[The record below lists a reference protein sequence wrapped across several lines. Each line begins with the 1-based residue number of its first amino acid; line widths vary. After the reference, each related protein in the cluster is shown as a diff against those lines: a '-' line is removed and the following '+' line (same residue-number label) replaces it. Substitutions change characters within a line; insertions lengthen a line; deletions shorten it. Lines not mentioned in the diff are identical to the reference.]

1 MARNFYRFNIPSG
14 DAYDTAYSNNM
25 AFMQYEYDEI
35 NGTSEVTGNWNV
47 IKQVKENDIILL
59 GYDSRIYAWGY
70 AIKPRKRKNIKYL
83 NVAEMQEKR
92 LEIDG
97 VKYMSGKYNGIIY
110 FQDCECFYDNLTKIM
125 EWDDFNRCWGQRI
138 DIDKWRCNPDNK
150 SISSYLKDYLET
162 PRYTISRIKNNER
175 ACEIIKELTGDDIM
189 LDNQNKSNCI
199 ELIQNKNL
207 ILTGAPGTGKTYLA
221 KQIAEEIIIRNYYEK
236 NKNELE
242 KYYNECEEL
251 RKQFIG
257 QFPIGTLKSIS
268 IDDYCIG
275 KGNKNSFCYW
285 IEFKL
290 RNSGFFDCGTAN
302 SYLLYYDTNGNL
314 KNTSI
319 IINNDEL
326 IKEIGEA
333 IYKMATEKEYNGD
346 LKFKGDKTTIKFA
359 MKIYNSYNPYYY
371 FPIFSSDYMNKICE
385 IFNIVKDKN
394 PYKQN
399 LNIKEYFD
407 KNFKDINPVIMKEML
422 IRNFFKNDDDF
433 KKQCEFVQFH
443 PSYDYTDFVEGL
455 RPKNDNGNI
464 GFERKD
470 GVFKAFCK
478 KALKNLKDSKKDI
491 STLNYDEI
499 IKKYLED
506 FYNDIE
512 KEITTNGFY
521 EIYGIGG
528 GIAAPIIDIVYKE
541 DEKEFRFTVKTKN
554 DREHIIIKKLDLM
567 TDYYKKFITKKPE
580 EFKFKDFIDELK
592 ITHYHTYIYGFL
604 KAFYDKYNEKIEQE
618 KNNITIEEV
627 KEKKFIFIID
637 EINRGEISKI
647 FGELF
652 FSVDSSYRGEKGKVQ
667 TQYANLIE
675 DGDEFKDGF
684 YIPEN
689 VYIIGTMND
698 IDRSVE
704 SMDFAMRRR
713 FAWKEIKAE
722 DTQETILNDLEN
734 LKDETIKRMNNLN
747 KVIRNKETNLSE
759 AYCIGAAYFKKIKDY
774 EGDFNKLWENHLKGL
789 LFEYTRGMPKQEEIM
804 ENLKKAYYLNNTKT
818 ENNNE
823 EENANNTNN

>member
-1 MARNFYRFNIPSG
+1 MFINLSEYIYFGSKWGDERKPLLNIFLNHKVVFAGLTLEEANSYKKKFKKYTKIAVCDGTTVKAIGIAEEDFDTLDNLGINFSEEELRNFSIKN
-14 DAYDTAYSNNM
+14 SN
-25 AFMQYEYDEI
+25 
-35 NGTSEVTGNWNV
+35 T
-47 IKQVKENDIILL
+47 ILAVRVRL
-59 GYDSRIYAWGY
+59 FE
-70 AIKPRKRKNIKYL
+70 L
-83 NVAEMQEKR
+83 NVDDTFIYDAALKRVNPIESRKDIKDKIDELIKKYSGEKMK
-92 LEIDG
+92 E
-97 VKYMSGKYNGIIY
+97 
-110 FQDCECFYDNLTKIM
+110 E
-125 EWDDFNRCWGQRI
+125 
-138 DIDKWRCNPDNK
+138 
-150 SISSYLKDYLET
+150 
-162 PRYTISRIKNNER
+162 
-175 ACEIIKELTGDDIM
+175 IKEL
-189 LDNQNKSNCI
+189 
-199 ELIQNKNL
+199 LIQNKNL

-221 KQIAEEIIIRNYYEK
+221 KNIASQIIL
-236 NKNELE
+236 NK
-242 KYYNECEEL
+242 
-251 RKQFIG
+251 
-257 QFPIGTLKSIS
+257 
-268 IDDYCIG
+268 DYDE
-275 KGNKNSFCYW
+275 SV
-285 IEFKL
+285 E
-290 RNSGFFDCGTAN
+290 
-302 SYLLYYDTNGNL
+302 
-314 KNTSI
+314 
-319 IINNDEL
+319 ND
-326 IKEIGEA
+326 I
-333 IYKMATEKEYNGD
+333 
-346 LKFKGDKTTIKFA
+346 
-359 MKIYNSYNPYYY
+359 
-371 FPIFSSDYMNKICE
+371 
-385 IFNIVKDKN
+385 
-394 PYKQN
+394 
-399 LNIKEYFD
+399 
-407 KNFKDINPVIMKEML
+407 NFKE
-422 IRNFFKNDDDF
+422 
-433 KKQCEFVQFH
+433 QCAFVQFH

-470 GVFKAFCK
+470 GVFKEFCK

-521 EIYGIGG
+521 EIYGISG

-554 DREHIIIKKLDLM
+554 YREHIIIKKLDLM

-580 EFKFKDFIDELK
+580 EWKFKDFIDELK

-604 KAFYDKYNEKIEQE
+604 KSFYDKYNEKIEQE
-618 KNNITIEEV
+618 KNNITIEKVE
-627 KEKKFIFIID
+627 EKKFIFIID

-652 FSVDSSYRGEKGKVQ
+652 FSVDSGYRGEKGKVQ

-722 DTQETILNDLEN
+722 DTQETILNDLGD

-774 EGDFNKLWENHLKGL
+774 EGDSNKLWENHLKGL
-789 LFEYTRGMPKQEEIM
+789 LFEYTRGMQNQETILKELKNAYDLKD
-804 ENLKKAYYLNNTKT
+804 NLINDNS
-818 ENNNE
+818 NQD
-823 EENANNTNN
+823 

>member
-199 ELIQNKNL
+199 ELLIQNKNL

-221 KQIAEEIIIRNYYEK
+221 KNIASQIILN
-236 NKNELE
+236 
-242 KYYNECEEL
+242 KYYDESVE
-251 RKQFIG
+251 
-257 QFPIGTLKSIS
+257 
-268 IDDYCIG
+268 
-275 KGNKNSFCYW
+275 
-285 IEFKL
+285 
-290 RNSGFFDCGTAN
+290 
-302 SYLLYYDTNGNL
+302 
-314 KNTSI
+314 
-319 IINNDEL
+319 ND
-326 IKEIGEA
+326 I
-333 IYKMATEKEYNGD
+333 
-346 LKFKGDKTTIKFA
+346 
-359 MKIYNSYNPYYY
+359 
-371 FPIFSSDYMNKICE
+371 
-385 IFNIVKDKN
+385 
-394 PYKQN
+394 
-399 LNIKEYFD
+399 
-407 KNFKDINPVIMKEML
+407 NFKE
-422 IRNFFKNDDDF
+422 
-433 KKQCEFVQFH
+433 QCAFVQFH

-455 RPKNDNGNI
+455 RPENDNGNI

-478 KALKNLKDSKKDI
+478 KALKNLKDSEKDI
-491 STLNYDEI
+491 ATLNYDEI
-499 IKKYLED
+499 IKKYFLE
-506 FYNDIE
+506 FIENDIQSSIE
-512 KEITTNGFY
+512 KGG
-521 EIYGIGG
+521 YGIKGLKG
-528 GIAAPIIDIVYKE
+528 EEISPVVYVELKG
-541 DEKEFRFTVKTKN
+541 N
-554 DREHIIIKKLDLM
+554 DRFNYKINSKQNNQYTNRENLNSLIECYKNIIIKNYD
-567 TDYYKKFITKKPE
+567 
-580 EFKFKDFIDELK
+580 K
-592 ITHYHTYIYGFL
+592 ITHKMLSEYTSGYTSSTYGIL
-604 KAFYDKYNEKIEQE
+604 KAFYDNYNEKIEQE
-618 KNNITIEEV
+618 KNNITVQEV
-627 KEKKFIFIID
+627 EKRDFVFIID

-652 FSVDSSYRGEKGKVQ
+652 FSVDSGYRGEKGKVQ

-722 DTQETILNDLEN
+722 DTQETILNDLGD

-774 EGDFNKLWENHLKGL
+774 EGDFNKLWENHLEGL

-804 ENLKKAYYLNNTKT
+804 ENFKKAYYSNNTKT
-818 ENNNE
+818 ENKNE

>member
-199 ELIQNKNL
+199 ELLMQNRNL

-221 KQIAEEIIIRNYYEK
+221 KNIASQIIL
-236 NKNELE
+236 NK
-242 KYYNECEEL
+242 
-251 RKQFIG
+251 
-257 QFPIGTLKSIS
+257 
-268 IDDYCIG
+268 DYDE
-275 KGNKNSFCYW
+275 SV
-285 IEFKL
+285 E
-290 RNSGFFDCGTAN
+290 
-302 SYLLYYDTNGNL
+302 
-314 KNTSI
+314 
-319 IINNDEL
+319 ND
-326 IKEIGEA
+326 I
-333 IYKMATEKEYNGD
+333 
-346 LKFKGDKTTIKFA
+346 
-359 MKIYNSYNPYYY
+359 
-371 FPIFSSDYMNKICE
+371 
-385 IFNIVKDKN
+385 
-394 PYKQN
+394 
-399 LNIKEYFD
+399 
-407 KNFKDINPVIMKEML
+407 NFKE
-422 IRNFFKNDDDF
+422 
-433 KKQCEFVQFH
+433 QCAFVQFH

-478 KALKNLKDSKKDI
+478 KALKNLKDSQKDI
-491 STLNYDEI
+491 TTLNYDEI

-506 FYNDIE
+506 FYNDVSV
-512 KEITTNGFY
+512 EIADNSEGY
-521 EIYGIGG
+521 KIHGIGG
-528 GIAAPIIDIVYKE
+528 GIAAPIIEINYNKSEAELDY
-541 DEKEFRFTVKTKN
+541 TVKTKN
-554 DREHIIIKKLDLM
+554 GNEYKFNNKLDLIA
-567 TDYYKKFITKKPE
+567 DYYKKFVSQKPNE
-580 EFKFKDFIDELK
+580 WKYKDFVDTLNVK
-592 ITHYHTYIYGFL
+592 GYHTYIYGFL
-604 KAFYDKYNEKIEQE
+604 KSFYDKYNKKIEQE
-618 KNNITIEEV
+618 KNNITVQEV
-627 KEKKFIFIID
+627 EKRDFVFIID

-652 FSVDSSYRGEKGKVQ
+652 FSVDSGYRGEKGKVQ

-675 DGDEFKDGF
+675 GGDEFKDGF

-722 DTQETILNDLEN
+722 DTQETILKDLGD

-774 EGDFNKLWENHLKGL
+774 EGDFNKLWENHLEGL
-789 LFEYTRGMPKQEEIM
+789 LFEYTRGMQNQETILKELKSAYNPNNTDNKSNNQEE
-804 ENLKKAYYLNNTKT
+804 NKNS
-818 ENNNE
+818 
-823 EENANNTNN
+823 

>member
-1 MARNFYRFNIPSG
+1 MSEYIYFGSKWGDERKPLLNIFLNHKVVFAGLTLEEANSYKKKFKKYTKIAVCDGTTVKAIGIAEEDFDTLDNLGINFSEEELRNFSIKN
-14 DAYDTAYSNNM
+14 SN
-25 AFMQYEYDEI
+25 
-35 NGTSEVTGNWNV
+35 T
-47 IKQVKENDIILL
+47 ILAVRVRL
-59 GYDSRIYAWGY
+59 FE
-70 AIKPRKRKNIKYL
+70 L
-83 NVAEMQEKR
+83 NVDDTFIYDAALKRVNPIESRKDIKDKIDELIKKYSGEKMK
-92 LEIDG
+92 E
-97 VKYMSGKYNGIIY
+97 
-110 FQDCECFYDNLTKIM
+110 E
-125 EWDDFNRCWGQRI
+125 
-138 DIDKWRCNPDNK
+138 
-150 SISSYLKDYLET
+150 
-162 PRYTISRIKNNER
+162 
-175 ACEIIKELTGDDIM
+175 IKEL
-189 LDNQNKSNCI
+189 
-199 ELIQNKNL
+199 LIQNKNL

-221 KQIAEEIIIRNYYEK
+221 KNIASQIIL
-236 NKNELE
+236 NK
-242 KYYNECEEL
+242 
-251 RKQFIG
+251 
-257 QFPIGTLKSIS
+257 
-268 IDDYCIG
+268 DYDE
-275 KGNKNSFCYW
+275 SV
-285 IEFKL
+285 E
-290 RNSGFFDCGTAN
+290 
-302 SYLLYYDTNGNL
+302 
-314 KNTSI
+314 
-319 IINNDEL
+319 ND
-326 IKEIGEA
+326 I
-333 IYKMATEKEYNGD
+333 
-346 LKFKGDKTTIKFA
+346 
-359 MKIYNSYNPYYY
+359 
-371 FPIFSSDYMNKICE
+371 
-385 IFNIVKDKN
+385 
-394 PYKQN
+394 
-399 LNIKEYFD
+399 
-407 KNFKDINPVIMKEML
+407 NFKE
-422 IRNFFKNDDDF
+422 
-433 KKQCEFVQFH
+433 QCAFVQFH

-470 GVFKAFCK
+470 GVFKEFCK

-521 EIYGIGG
+521 EIYGISG

-554 DREHIIIKKLDLM
+554 YREHIIIKKLDLM

-580 EFKFKDFIDELK
+580 EWKFKDFIDELK

-604 KAFYDKYNEKIEQE
+604 KSFYDKYNEKIEQE
-618 KNNITIEEV
+618 KNNITIEKVE
-627 KEKKFIFIID
+627 EKKFIFIID

-652 FSVDSSYRGEKGKVQ
+652 FSVDSGYRGEKGKVQ

-722 DTQETILNDLEN
+722 DTQETILNDLGD

-774 EGDFNKLWENHLKGL
+774 EGDSNKLWENHLKGL
-789 LFEYTRGMPKQEEIM
+789 LFEYTRGMQNQETILKELKNAYDLKD
-804 ENLKKAYYLNNTKT
+804 NLINDNS
-818 ENNNE
+818 NQD
-823 EENANNTNN
+823 

>member
-1 MARNFYRFNIPSG
+1 MNCWVISPNVLNNPYEPVEDFIKLIEKEHIALIGWHENERLGYNFKNTIELNDLIIIAQGANRQKRNFFAGLVNSEAYKYKYKGNKNNYTLQAINLKNFIDIRDKNISWNINCTQKNKDRIPSL
-14 DAYDTAYSNNM
+14 
-25 AFMQYEYDEI
+25 YELKSYNPNDKKVIDEVLYYI
-35 NGTSEVTGNWNV
+35 N
-47 IKQVKENDIILL
+47 
-59 GYDSRIYAWGY
+59 
-70 AIKPRKRKNIKYL
+70 
-83 NVAEMQEKR
+83 
-92 LEIDG
+92 
-97 VKYMSGKYNGIIY
+97 SGGKMTEY
-110 FQDCECFYDNLTKIM
+110 
-125 EWDDFNRCWGQRI
+125 
-138 DIDKWRCNPDNK
+138 
-150 SISSYLKDYLET
+150 
-162 PRYTISRIKNNER
+162 
-175 ACEIIKELTGDDIM
+175 
-189 LDNQNKSNCI
+189 I
-199 ELIQNKNL
+199 ELLKSNKNL

-221 KQIAEEIIIRNYYEK
+221 KQIASQIIL
-236 NKNELE
+236 NK
-242 KYYNECEEL
+242 
-251 RKQFIG
+251 
-257 QFPIGTLKSIS
+257 
-268 IDDYCIG
+268 DYDE
-275 KGNKNSFCYW
+275 SV
-285 IEFKL
+285 E
-290 RNSGFFDCGTAN
+290 
-302 SYLLYYDTNGNL
+302 
-314 KNTSI
+314 
-319 IINNDEL
+319 ND
-326 IKEIGEA
+326 I
-333 IYKMATEKEYNGD
+333 
-346 LKFKGDKTTIKFA
+346 
-359 MKIYNSYNPYYY
+359 
-371 FPIFSSDYMNKICE
+371 
-385 IFNIVKDKN
+385 
-394 PYKQN
+394 
-399 LNIKEYFD
+399 
-407 KNFKDINPVIMKEML
+407 NFKE
-422 IRNFFKNDDDF
+422 
-433 KKQCEFVQFH
+433 QCAFVQFH

-455 RPKNDNGNI
+455 RPMQDENGNI

-478 KALKNLKDSKKDI
+478 KALKNLKDSQKDI
-491 STLNYDEI
+491 TTLNYDEI

-521 EIYGIGG
+521 EIYGISG

-580 EFKFKDFIDELK
+580 EWKFKDFIDELK

-652 FSVDSSYRGEKGKVQ
+652 FSVDSGYRGEKGKVQ

-722 DTQETILNDLEN
+722 DTQETILNDLGD

-804 ENLKKAYYLNNTKT
+804 ENFKKAYYSNNTKT

>member
-1 MARNFYRFNIPSG
+1 MNCWVISPNVLNNPYEPVEDFIKLIEKEHIALIGWRENERLGYNFKNTIELNDLIIIAQGANRQKRNFFAGLVNSEAYKYKYKGNKNNYTLQAINLKNFIDIRDKNISWNINCTQKNKDRIPSL
-14 DAYDTAYSNNM
+14 
-25 AFMQYEYDEI
+25 YELKSYNPNDKKVIDEVLYYI
-35 NGTSEVTGNWNV
+35 N
-47 IKQVKENDIILL
+47 
-59 GYDSRIYAWGY
+59 
-70 AIKPRKRKNIKYL
+70 
-83 NVAEMQEKR
+83 
-92 LEIDG
+92 
-97 VKYMSGKYNGIIY
+97 SGGKMTEY
-110 FQDCECFYDNLTKIM
+110 
-125 EWDDFNRCWGQRI
+125 
-138 DIDKWRCNPDNK
+138 
-150 SISSYLKDYLET
+150 
-162 PRYTISRIKNNER
+162 
-175 ACEIIKELTGDDIM
+175 
-189 LDNQNKSNCI
+189 I
-199 ELIQNKNL
+199 ELLKSNKNL

-221 KQIAEEIIIRNYYEK
+221 KQIASQIIL
-236 NKNELE
+236 NK
-242 KYYNECEEL
+242 
-251 RKQFIG
+251 
-257 QFPIGTLKSIS
+257 
-268 IDDYCIG
+268 DYDE
-275 KGNKNSFCYW
+275 SV
-285 IEFKL
+285 E
-290 RNSGFFDCGTAN
+290 
-302 SYLLYYDTNGNL
+302 
-314 KNTSI
+314 
-319 IINNDEL
+319 NN
-326 IKEIGEA
+326 I
-333 IYKMATEKEYNGD
+333 
-346 LKFKGDKTTIKFA
+346 
-359 MKIYNSYNPYYY
+359 
-371 FPIFSSDYMNKICE
+371 
-385 IFNIVKDKN
+385 
-394 PYKQN
+394 
-399 LNIKEYFD
+399 
-407 KNFKDINPVIMKEML
+407 NFKE
-422 IRNFFKNDDDF
+422 
-433 KKQCEFVQFH
+433 QCAFVQFH

-455 RPKNDNGNI
+455 RPMQDENGNI

-491 STLNYDEI
+491 SILNYDKI

-521 EIYGIGG
+521 EIYGISG

-580 EFKFKDFIDELK
+580 EWKFKDFIDELK

-652 FSVDSSYRGEKGKVQ
+652 FSVDSGYRGEKGKVQ

-734 LKDETIKRMNNLN
+734 LKDETIKRMNSLN

-804 ENLKKAYYLNNTKT
+804 ENLKKAYYSNNTKT

>member
-1 MARNFYRFNIPSG
+1 MNYWVLSPNVLNDKNLLNNFLEIISKEHIALMGYNKEDNSGVPFNS
-14 DAYDTAYSNNM
+14 S
-25 AFMQYEYDEI
+25 
-35 NGTSEVTGNWNV
+35 
-47 IKQVKENDIILL
+47 IKKGDIIIISK
-59 GYDSRIYAWGY
+59 GANNNKKNYFAGIVNSDSYKYKFNGRDLQA
-70 AIKPRKRKNIKYL
+70 RKLKYFTDISNKNISWNSDCTYGNSSQPKALYEL
-83 NVAEMQEKR
+83 KSYNPNDKKV
-92 LEIDG
+92 IDE
-97 VKYMSGKYNGIIY
+97 VLYYINSGGKMTEY
-110 FQDCECFYDNLTKIM
+110 
-125 EWDDFNRCWGQRI
+125 
-138 DIDKWRCNPDNK
+138 
-150 SISSYLKDYLET
+150 
-162 PRYTISRIKNNER
+162 
-175 ACEIIKELTGDDIM
+175 
-189 LDNQNKSNCI
+189 I
-199 ELIQNKNL
+199 ELLKSNKNL

-221 KQIAEEIIIRNYYEK
+221 KNIASQIIL
-236 NKNELE
+236 NK
-242 KYYNECEEL
+242 
-251 RKQFIG
+251 
-257 QFPIGTLKSIS
+257 
-268 IDDYCIG
+268 DYDE
-275 KGNKNSFCYW
+275 SV
-285 IEFKL
+285 E
-290 RNSGFFDCGTAN
+290 
-302 SYLLYYDTNGNL
+302 
-314 KNTSI
+314 
-319 IINNDEL
+319 ND
-326 IKEIGEA
+326 I
-333 IYKMATEKEYNGD
+333 
-346 LKFKGDKTTIKFA
+346 
-359 MKIYNSYNPYYY
+359 
-371 FPIFSSDYMNKICE
+371 
-385 IFNIVKDKN
+385 
-394 PYKQN
+394 
-399 LNIKEYFD
+399 
-407 KNFKDINPVIMKEML
+407 NFKE
-422 IRNFFKNDDDF
+422 
-433 KKQCEFVQFH
+433 QCAFVQFH

-521 EIYGIGG
+521 EIYGISG

-580 EFKFKDFIDELK
+580 EWKFKDFIDELK

-604 KAFYDKYNEKIEQE
+604 KSFYDKCNEKIEQE
-618 KNNITIEEV
+618 KNNITIEKVE
-627 KEKKFIFIID
+627 EKKFIFIID

-652 FSVDSSYRGEKGKVQ
+652 FSVDSGYRGEKGKVQ

-722 DTQETILNDLEN
+722 TEYGKNMLNSLIGKNNITDSIVKEVKDRMKKLNEAISNTPELSDAYNIGASYFLKLEN
-734 LKDETIKRMNNLN
+734 YYKDKDKN
-747 KVIRNKETNLSE
+747 K
-759 AYCIGAAYFKKIKDY
+759 AFK
-774 EGDFNKLWENHLKGL
+774 KLWENHLEGL

-804 ENLKKAYYLNNTKT
+804 ENFKKAYYSNNTKT

>member
-199 ELIQNKNL
+199 ELLMQNRNL

-221 KQIAEEIIIRNYYEK
+221 KQVASKIIL
-236 NKNELE
+236 NK
-242 KYYNECEEL
+242 
-251 RKQFIG
+251 
-257 QFPIGTLKSIS
+257 
-268 IDDYCIG
+268 DYDE
-275 KGNKNSFCYW
+275 SV
-285 IEFKL
+285 E
-290 RNSGFFDCGTAN
+290 
-302 SYLLYYDTNGNL
+302 
-314 KNTSI
+314 
-319 IINNDEL
+319 ND
-326 IKEIGEA
+326 I
-333 IYKMATEKEYNGD
+333 
-346 LKFKGDKTTIKFA
+346 
-359 MKIYNSYNPYYY
+359 
-371 FPIFSSDYMNKICE
+371 
-385 IFNIVKDKN
+385 
-394 PYKQN
+394 
-399 LNIKEYFD
+399 
-407 KNFKDINPVIMKEML
+407 NFKE
-422 IRNFFKNDDDF
+422 
-433 KKQCEFVQFH
+433 QCAFVQFH

-455 RPKNDNGNI
+455 RPMQDENGNI

-478 KALKNLKDSKKDI
+478 KALKNLKDSEKDI
-491 STLNYDEI
+491 TTLNYDEI

-506 FYNDIE
+506 FYNYINEKIIE
-512 KEITTNGFY
+512 NGKY
-521 EIYGIGG
+521 EINGISGG
-528 GIAAPIIDIVYKE
+528 SAAPIIEINYNKSEAKLDY
-541 DEKEFRFTVKTKN
+541 TVKTKN
-554 DREHIIIKKLDLM
+554 GNEYKFNNKLDLIA
-567 TDYYKKFITKKPE
+567 DYYKKFVSKKPNE
-580 EFKFKDFIDELK
+580 WKYKDFVDTLNVK
-592 ITHYHTYIYGFL
+592 GYHTYIYGFL
-604 KAFYDKYNEKIEQE
+604 KSFYDKYNEKIEQE
-618 KNNITIEEV
+618 KNNITIEKVE
-627 KEKKFIFIID
+627 KKKFIFIID

-652 FSVDSSYRGEKGKVQ
+652 FSVDSGYRGGKGKVQ

-722 DTQETILNDLEN
+722 DTQNMLDEYKWENQINGDIIQSAKEKMNKLNEAISN
-734 LKDETIKRMNNLN
+734 TPE
-747 KVIRNKETNLSE
+747 LSD
-759 AYCIGAAYFKKIKDY
+759 AYNIGASYFLKLDNY
-774 EGDFNKLWENHLKGL
+774 YNGDKNKAFEDLWKNHLEGL
-789 LFEYTRGMPKQEEIM
+789 LFEYTRGMPKQEEII
-804 ENLKKAYYLNNTKT
+804 ENFKKAYYSNNTKT

-823 EENANNTNN
+823 EENANNANNANNTNN

>member
-199 ELIQNKNL
+199 ELLIQNKNL

-221 KQIAEEIIIRNYYEK
+221 KQVASKIIL
-236 NKNELE
+236 NK
-242 KYYNECEEL
+242 
-251 RKQFIG
+251 
-257 QFPIGTLKSIS
+257 
-268 IDDYCIG
+268 DYDE
-275 KGNKNSFCYW
+275 SV
-285 IEFKL
+285 E
-290 RNSGFFDCGTAN
+290 
-302 SYLLYYDTNGNL
+302 
-314 KNTSI
+314 
-319 IINNDEL
+319 ND
-326 IKEIGEA
+326 I
-333 IYKMATEKEYNGD
+333 
-346 LKFKGDKTTIKFA
+346 
-359 MKIYNSYNPYYY
+359 
-371 FPIFSSDYMNKICE
+371 
-385 IFNIVKDKN
+385 
-394 PYKQN
+394 
-399 LNIKEYFD
+399 
-407 KNFKDINPVIMKEML
+407 NFKE
-422 IRNFFKNDDDF
+422 
-433 KKQCEFVQFH
+433 QCAFVQFH

-478 KALKNLKDSKKDI
+478 KALKNLKDSQKDI
-491 STLNYDEI
+491 TTLNYDEI

-521 EIYGIGG
+521 EIYGISG

-580 EFKFKDFIDELK
+580 EWKFKDFIDELK

-604 KAFYDKYNEKIEQE
+604 KSFYDKCNEKIEQE
-618 KNNITIEEV
+618 KNNITIEKVE
-627 KEKKFIFIID
+627 EKKFIFIID

-652 FSVDSSYRGEKGKVQ
+652 FSVDSGYRGEKGKVQ

-722 DTQETILNDLEN
+722 DTQNMLDEYKWENKIDADIIQSAKEKMNKLNEAISN
-734 LKDETIKRMNNLN
+734 TQE
-747 KVIRNKETNLSE
+747 LSD
-759 AYCIGAAYFKKIKDY
+759 AYNIGASYFLKLNNYYKDNNKKEAFK
-774 EGDFNKLWENHLKGL
+774 KLWENHLNII
-789 LFEYTRGMPKQEEIM
+789 LFEYTRGMPNQKDIIDK
-804 ENLKKAYYLNNTKT
+804 LKK
-818 ENNNE
+818 EIIE
-823 EENANNTNN
+823 E